1 MARPTEADIRRALQD
16 LGLPQID
23 PNSWFDGTMPEI
35 LRVVLTAGPLKP
47 LPTFNFTQTNT
58 FTTLAEAERTFDI
71 TGANP
76 GTIRVVK
83 NINIEI
89 ITANITTLD
98 VQTFDGTLLSLLW
111 RDFGAPF
118 PIGRYIGSDTTASQA
133 WGALGLHNI
142 IMYPQELT
150 TNPNNVR
157 QLQIRLFSA
166 AAVIKTVRLHMNV
179 TEFDSRLFAG
189 GPW

>member
-1 MARPTEADIRRALQD
+1 MARPTPADIRRALQD

-23 PNSWFDGTMPEI
+23 PQSWFDGTMPEI
-35 LRVVLTAGPLKP
+35 LRVVLDAGPLKP
-47 LPTFNFTQTNT
+47 IPTFNFTQVNT
-58 FTTLAEAERTFDI
+58 FTTAAIGDQAFDI

-83 NINIEI
+83 NMTIQVV
-89 ITANITTLD
+89 TANIEQIE
-98 VQTFDGTLLSLLW
+98 VQTFDGTLLSRLW
-111 RDFGAPF
+111 LDSATPF
-118 PIGRYIGSDTTASQA
+118 PVDLYIGRDNTASQA
-133 WGALGLHNI
+133 WGALGLNNI

-150 TNPNNVR
+150 NNPNNLR

-166 AAVIKTVRLHMNV
+166 AAVVKTVIVHINV